1 MTVKQISVLWKINPA
16 ALLNLLIFY
25 RNTKLICVRCPL
37 RKRKDFGILR
47 IIVDNPEKAAEVIQN
62 AHYVF
67 SVTPVLAVAIP
78 DEPGSL
84 SEILHTLAN
93 HDISLEIYMLLLPD
107 KRKWLIWYSGVADND
122 KATKVLTDH
131 NIKLATQEELF
142 QI

>member
-1 MTVKQISVLWKINPA
+1 MTVKQISVFVENKPGRLAEFIDILSEHKIDMRA
-16 ALLNLLIFY
+16 MSIAE
-25 RNTKLICVRCPL
+25 TQ
-37 RKRKDFGILR
+37 DFGILR

-93 HDISLEIYMLLLPD
+93 HDISLEYTYAFITRQEKVAYMVF
-107 KRKWLIWYSGVADND
+107 RVADNG